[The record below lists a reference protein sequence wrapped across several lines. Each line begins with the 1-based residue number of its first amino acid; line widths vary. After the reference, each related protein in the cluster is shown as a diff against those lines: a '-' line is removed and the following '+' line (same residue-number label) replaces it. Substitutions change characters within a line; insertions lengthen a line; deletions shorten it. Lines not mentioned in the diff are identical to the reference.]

1 MNADEMMF
9 FDKMPQM
16 LPIYET
22 LRNRLVEK
30 YGDTQVKVSKTQIS
44 FRNKHIFAM
53 VSLPLRRIKDTSKVY
68 MLVSFGLSYRLDSSR
83 IFQAV
88 EPYPNRWTHHVL
100 IEHSEDVDAKL
111 MEWLDDAYQFSMIK

>member
-16 LPIYET
+16 LPVYEM

-30 YGDTQVKVSKTQIS
+30 YGDIQIEVRRTQIS
-44 FRNKHIFAM
+44 FKNRHIFAM
-53 VSLPLRRIKDTSKVY
+53 VSLPLRRRKNIPAVC
-68 MLVSFGLSYRLDSSR
+68 MLVSFGLSYRLDASR
-83 IFQAV
+83 IFHAT

-100 IEHSEDVDAKL
+100 IENRDDIDVQL
-111 MEWLDDAYQFSMIK
+111 MEWLDGAYQFSMIK